1 MCCVNRPPESIPLTY
16 SPLDLCKLYL
26 LTSSAVHPLGSL
38 PITMTF
44 DVPKRTSVAHRVIL
58 IAFLLASPTGPTTSC
73 ASWAGHDEL
82 EANFEIG
89 LETGDG

>member
-1 MCCVNRPPESIPLTY
+1 
-16 SPLDLCKLYL
+16 
-26 LTSSAVHPLGSL
+26 
-38 PITMTF
+38 MTF